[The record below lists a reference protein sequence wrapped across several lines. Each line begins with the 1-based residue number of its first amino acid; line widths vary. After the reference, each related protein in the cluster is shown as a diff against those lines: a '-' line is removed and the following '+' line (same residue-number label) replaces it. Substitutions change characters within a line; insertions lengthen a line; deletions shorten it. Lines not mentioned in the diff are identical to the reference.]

1 MKWFPWIF
9 LQFIYWQ
16 KLTNKKSLTKAPD
29 SFNHPPLVQVVDDL
43 TERVGDLERR
53 TAGIG
58 RGVEPCPDRQML
70 VPYLSNEEKPGCLG
84 YIGIT
89 LPAYVGIQTINH
101 YKDPYQPV

>member
-1 MKWFPWIF
+1 M
-9 LQFIYWQ
+9 
-16 KLTNKKSLTKAPD
+16 
-29 SFNHPPLVQVVDDL
+29 LVQVVDDL

-84 YIGIT
+84 FLELHCPLMWGF
-89 LPAYVGIQTINH
+89 
-101 YKDPYQPV
+101 K